1 MQAVREA
8 ESRFGWPVSED
19 DGIRHDWDAV
29 TKAEEAVVA
38 ELRKAGWVSTADV
51 FREVAKRVRLE
62 DHEVRLAAGKTG
74 SRTVTLNALEV
85 VQDPGLRRLIL
96 LTVTGIGDTA

>member
-1 MQAVREA
+1 MPSTLRRRAVAGPSER
-8 ESRFGWPVSED
+8 GWPISED

-38 ELRKAGWVSTADV
+38 ELRKAGWVSTRDI

-62 DHEVRLAAGKTG
+62 DYEVK
-74 SRTVTLNALEV
+74 
-85 VQDPGLRRLIL
+85 P
-96 LTVTGIGDTA
+96 